1 MKIAIS
7 LVVALILI
15 TSVVSAAAHIDV
27 QGQGTGMQDTGLKD
41 AGQGTS
47 QDQQTGSNETGL
59 GATAAQSHQTGQN
72 QTGQGTGQAQQEPV
86 GQGTQNMSGNMTIQV
101 QQREEV
107 RVQNGSGLHET
118 IEQREREMN
127 REIQA
132 LEEQQQQVY
141 QNQNRVRLAVHS
153 LVAAEEFVGDTGHQV
168 SQIAEEINNSVQA
181 TIQAEERIQSRNSF
195 VRFFV
200 GGDEAAADEIE
211 QHVIQNQERI
221 RQLQQLVGESDC
233 DEEVRAIMQEQIQ
246 NIEQEQTRLQEL
258 ARTEKS
264 DNGLFGRLW
273 E

>member
-41 AGQGTS
+41 AGHGTS
-47 QDQQTGSNETGL
+47 QDQQTGLNESGQ
-59 GATAAQSHQTGQN
+59 GVNQSHQTGQN
-72 QTGQGTGQAQQEPV
+72 QT

-127 REIQA
+127 REIPA
-132 LEEQQQQVY
+132 LEEHQQQVY

-153 LVAAEEFVGDTGHQV
+153 LVAAEEFVGDTGPQV

-246 NIEQEQTRLQEL
+246 NIEQEQTRLQEI

-264 DNGLFGRLW
+264 DSGLFGRLW